1 MVYAGAIYWPIGK
14 ARELLR
20 AYRDWVAISPP
31 EMGIEHPPISAIW
44 RAGSTRTPPSPA
56 AKSPEHVQD
65 AVRLA
70 ADRRLSIRVQSTG
83 HGALAASTGGM
94 LIDTSTQYPVDAQ
107 PACSIWSTTEHTL
120 RPLREADS
128 QGVQSWLVPELPWAS
143 CTWGAA
149 GRQEG
154 VALRPEIHHAL
165 KTRCCEKECWSAG
178 LGHMVDAEA
187 ILDGDGAALDPTEI
201 A

>member
-1 MVYAGAIYWPIGK
+1 MVSAGAIYWPIGK

-31 EMGIEHPPISAIW
+31 EKGIEHPPISAIW

-94 LIDTSTQYPVDAQ
+94 LIDTSTQYSGRCTTRVFHPEHNRAYSSSPARSRFPARTVM
-107 PACSIWSTTEHTL
+107 ACS
-120 RPLREADS
+120 
-128 QGVQSWLVPELPWAS
+128 
-143 CTWGAA
+143 
-149 GRQEG
+149 
-154 VALRPEIHHAL
+154 
-165 KTRCCEKECWSAG
+165 
-178 LGHMVDAEA
+178 
-187 ILDGDGAALDPTEI
+187 
-201 A
+201 